1 MRSWFPPSLRW
12 RPDATSSLCRETIPA
27 EAVLYVRDTKKDE
40 VIYSKATVE
49 ETAKGVDVT
58 FEAEDPAE
66 DDDQMEEVLVE
77 EEAPETPAPEIASSS
92 SPPSG
97 GAVAAGSSYEPT
109 PSLGVPG
116 VPRFAGTTAAPMSAR
131 ADLLSCHA
139 CSANMLHGQI
149 VCFACGASAKA
160 QVKDLSMRKLISSCR
175 KELQENLLRRT
186 GHAASELTA
195 ADLKNTGDVSKRG
208 AQSLDAAAIAKAR
221 GHRTKSLKLGYQSIL
236 ARFCKDDEY
245 TTSMASQQHTRR
257 SIMVMDL
264 VAQVVMPNPGRSF
277 VQRKQAMGINPN
289 LGKEAKNT
297 ARLAFFPVDGN
308 RLTQAGLVAQA
319 TDPRFG
325 FAWLGTFVS
334 ADDFVSTAFR
344 TKAISTLITFTG
356 TIEIPKFDTPDELK
370 AWVEDIIY
378 QNTAAADAE
387 NNYQLEQRERN
398 RQATA
403 RRLEQEE
410 KGKGKQKGKG
420 KGKTK
425 PSEHRSQPYQ
435 QRGYGSSGSRGWYQ
449 GQSRNYQSSY
459 HGSRRGYY

>member
-1 MRSWFPPSLRW
+1 
-12 RPDATSSLCRETIPA
+12 
-27 EAVLYVRDTKKDE
+27 
-40 VIYSKATVE
+40 
-49 ETAKGVDVT
+49 
-58 FEAEDPAE
+58 
-66 DDDQMEEVLVE
+66 MEEVQVE
-77 EEAPETPAPEIASSS
+77 EGAPETPAPEVASSS

-131 ADLLSCHA
+131 ADLRSCHA
-139 CSANMLHGQI
+139 CSANMLQGQI

-160 QVKDLSMRKLISSCR
+160 QVKDLSVRKLISSCR
-175 KELQENLLRRT
+175 KELRENLLRRT
-186 GHAASELTA
+186 GHAASELTS

-221 GHRTKSLKLGYQSIL
+221 GHRTRSLKMGYQSIL
-236 ARFCKDDEY
+236 ARFCKDDEF
-245 TTSMASQQHTRR
+245 TTSMAAQQHTRR

-334 ADDFVSTAFR
+334 ADDSCLPPFVLRPFR
-344 TKAISTLITFTG
+344 L
-356 TIEIPKFDTPDELK
+356 
-370 AWVEDIIY
+370 
-378 QNTAAADAE
+378 
-387 NNYQLEQRERN
+387 
-398 RQATA
+398 
-403 RRLEQEE
+403 
-410 KGKGKQKGKG
+410 
-420 KGKTK
+420 
-425 PSEHRSQPYQ
+425 
-435 QRGYGSSGSRGWYQ
+435 
-449 GQSRNYQSSY
+449 
-459 HGSRRGYY
+459 